1 MRLSVQPRDLTPGGC
16 AQNGRVRDTILR
28 LEAAEEELSCPHDA
42 EVSIDELEF
51 LCEAAK
57 SWKKGGATRRVR
69 LTEHKSMV
77 PVGQAAKDQKKAGKR
92 RAPPKKGI
100 ATVTRVFIEQLGSD
114 GQITP

>member
-1 MRLSVQPRDLTPGGC
+1 MQPRDLTPGGC

-57 SWKKGGATRRVR
+57 SWQKGGATRRVR

-77 PVGQAAKDQKKAGKR
+77 PVGQAAKDKKKAGKR